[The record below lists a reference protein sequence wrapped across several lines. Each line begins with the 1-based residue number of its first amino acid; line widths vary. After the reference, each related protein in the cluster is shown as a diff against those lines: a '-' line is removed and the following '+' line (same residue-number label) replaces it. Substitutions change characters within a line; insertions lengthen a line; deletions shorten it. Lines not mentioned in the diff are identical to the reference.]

1 MLSCAALTEKVE
13 KMEVAKEKE
22 PAIVIEEPTVDE
34 SAIMKAY
41 EALMAEDGR

>member
-1 MLSCAALTEKVE
+1 LVEKVE
-13 KMEVAKEKE
+13 KLEVKEPKEPKE
-22 PAIVIEEPTVDE
+22 PAVVIEEPTVDE